1 MSESRQADERSP
13 DPGFSSTQW
22 SIVLRAGGEA
32 DGAARPALESLCG
45 RYWYPLYAYVRGR
58 VGDAH
63 AAQDLTQA
71 FFARL
76 LEKRLLA
83 RASPE
88 RGRFRAF
95 LLASLKNF
103 LANEHDRAAARKRGG
118 GRAAL
123 PLDWDTGESR
133 LSLEPRTDLTPDR
146 IYDRQWAILLLDL
159 VLDRL
164 RAEYAAAGKGPLFD
178 RLKDALAGTGRG
190 VAYDELARDLGLSA
204 DAARQAASRLR
215 KRYRELLRAEVAA
228 TVDDPADV
236 DDEIRGLFAALQA

>member
-1 MSESRQADERSP
+1 MSDSRQADERSP
-13 DPGFSSTQW
+13 DRGFCSTQW
-22 SIVLRAGGEA
+22 SLVLRAGGA
-32 DGAARPALESLCG
+32 PDGGARPALESLCG

-63 AAQDLTQA
+63 AQDLTQA

-76 LEKRLLA
+76 LETRLLA

-103 LANEHDRAAARKRGG
+103 LANEHDRATARKRGG

-146 IYDRQWAILLLDL
+146 VYDRQWAILLLDL

-190 VAYDELARDLGLSA
+190 VAYDALARDLDLSA

-236 DDEIRGLFAALQA
+236 DDEIRGLFAALQL